1 LTRRIWKTS
10 LFFLLS
16 ICTANSFAQS
26 ATTSLRGVVKD
37 PTGAF
42 VSGATVTLLD
52 NGNGQKL
59 VATTKDNGEYQL
71 LQISPAK
78 YAITVTAS
86 GFGSQAREAEL
97 LVNQPATINFVL
109 SLQSNTEVINVT
121 AAAQTLNV
129 TDASLGNSTDNS
141 TIQALPSETRNVPDI
156 LSLQPGVIYLPPP
169 NNPAMQDSRSG
180 AVNGGRSDQG
190 NITIDGVDDNDQVNG
205 FAFTGVLRQTQDSIE
220 EFRVTTGLANADA
233 GRSSG
238 AQISLVTKSG
248 TNQFHGAVY
257 WYNRPT
263 FTVANDFFNK
273 QAELNSG
280 LPNRPGKLIRNIFG
294 GDLGGPIIKNKLFF
308 FANYEGSRIAESAQQ
323 VRTVPTA
330 AYQRG
335 VLQYQGTTASGAIET
350 QTLSPSQVAL
360 LDAGCTVCNT
370 AAYSPGPGPNP
381 NALAYFKSMP
391 AANGFNAGDGLNT
404 GSYSFSSPN
413 PKTLNTTIVRL
424 DYIPSSKHRIF
435 GRGNLQKDTTSG
447 VEQFPGQG
455 PSSELIDNSK
465 GMTFG
470 DTWTVSSN
478 MVNDIRYGYIR
489 QAFGNSGVGSGD
501 YVDFRFLDFA
511 TAETRDTVVSVPV
524 NNVVDNLTWTKGKHS
539 IQVGGNWRLVHQ
551 NRSSNATSFNSGTS
565 NPSWLGGNPPDP
577 SSLGLDPV
585 DGGFSSS
592 YQQAYANLVGVIPE
606 VTNVYNYAVSSAT
619 TGTLLNDGATID
631 RHFKANEYEWYV
643 QDAWRVLPNLTITL
657 GIRQTILQTPWE
669 TRGQQVAPTIDTH
682 AWYTQREISAQKG
695 QIYEPDLE
703 FAPNGPF
710 YGKPGY
716 WAKSKDNFAPR
727 FAIAYSPNPKTSIRA
742 GAGIYYDHFGQSLI
756 SIFDQ
761 QGSFGLSSQ
770 VSNPAGQTT
779 SETSTRFID
788 RHTLPFTNGAAPST
802 QNFPYP
808 APEGNFAITWGLDS
822 KMKTPYSE
830 AFDLSVQRELPGGF
844 TVEAA
849 YVGRL
854 GRHLLQSL
862 DLAEPVNFVDP
873 QGGGDY
879 FTAGAQLSA
888 QVDRNGGNPDATVSN
903 IPYFEHLFPFMANV
917 DFPGESATQAIYR
930 NEWAPYRG
938 ILGATTALADIDF
951 FCVYGCPAG
960 YQSKFWQNQFSSLYA
975 LSTIGM
981 SYYNAAQVTVRHP
994 MSHGFQADI
1003 SYTYSRSID
1012 FGSDAE
1018 RATEFSNGVA
1028 FGNSSIINT
1037 WNPALNR
1044 AVSDFDTTHLITV
1057 DWVYQLPFGRGAK
1070 FLSNTKGIVNGFIGG
1085 WQLSGILRATS
1096 GLPFSVYDPGWTTDW
1111 QQSGN
1116 GVVTGKVKTRFH
1128 FDGNGSPQFFDNADA
1143 INQGLSTGGP
1153 IRFSYPGENGQRNF
1167 FRGQGIFDL
1176 DSGLTK
1182 AWRFGDYGNLKF
1194 TWEVYNVT
1202 NTTRFDVPSN
1212 QQIQLTSGTLGV
1224 SNALLSVPRRMQ
1236 FSLRY
1241 DF

>member
-1 LTRRIWKTS
+1 
-10 LFFLLS
+10 
-16 ICTANSFAQS
+16 
-26 ATTSLRGVVKD
+26 
-37 PTGAF
+37 
-42 VSGATVTLLD
+42 
-52 NGNGQKL
+52 
-59 VATTKDNGEYQL
+59 GEYQL
-71 LQISPAK
+71 SQISPAK
-78 YAITVTAS
+78 YAISVTAS
-86 GFGSQAREAEL
+86 GFGSQAKEAEL

-129 TDASLGNSTDNS
+129 TDASLGNSTDNA

-169 NNPAMQDSRSG
+169 SNPAMQDSRSG

-248 TNQFHGAVY
+248 TNKFHGAVY

-330 AYQRG
+330 SYQSG
-335 VLQYQGTTASGAIET
+335 ILQYQGTTANGGTEV
-350 QTLSPSQVAL
+350 QTLSSAQVAM

-370 AAYSPGPGPNP
+370 SAYSPSPGPNP

-413 PKTLNTTIVRL
+413 PKTLNTTIARI

-435 GRGNLQKDTTSG
+435 GRGNLQKDTTGG

-455 PSSELIDNSK
+455 PSSVLIDNSK

-470 DTWTVSSN
+470 DTWTISAT
-478 MVNDIRYGYIR
+478 MVNDIRYGYVR
-489 QAFGNSGVGSGD
+489 QAFGNSGVGAGD
-501 YVDFRFLDFA
+501 YVDFRFLDSA

-524 NNVVDNLTWTKGKHS
+524 NNIVENFTWSKGKHN
-539 IQVGGNWRLVHQ
+539 IQIGGNWRLVHQ
-551 NRSSNATSFNSGTS
+551 NRSSNSTSFNSGTS

-643 QDAWRVLPNLTITL
+643 QDSWRVLPNLTLTF

-669 TRGQQVAPTIDTH
+669 TRGQQVAPTVDTH
-682 AWYTQREISAQKG
+682 DWYTQREVAAQKG
-695 QIYEPDLE
+695 QIYEPNLD

-727 FAIAYSPNPKTSIRA
+727 LAVAYSPDAKTSIRA
-742 GAGIYYDHFGQSLI
+742 GAGIYFDHFGQSLI

-779 SETSTRFID
+779 SETSTRFTG

-830 AFDLSVQRELPGGF
+830 AFDLSVQRQLPGGF

-862 DLAEPVNFVDP
+862 DLAEPVDFVDP

-879 FTAGAQLSA
+879 FSAGAQLSA
-888 QVDRNGGNPDATVSN
+888 QVDRNGGNPDAAVSN

-930 NEWAPYRG
+930 NEWAPFRG
-938 ILGATTALADIDF
+938 DLGATTALADIDF
-951 FCVYGCPAG
+951 F
-960 YQSKFWQNQFSSLYA
+960 
-975 LSTIGM
+975 
-981 SYYNAAQVTVRHP
+981 
-994 MSHGFQADI
+994 
-1003 SYTYSRSID
+1003 
-1012 FGSDAE
+1012 
-1018 RATEFSNGVA
+1018 
-1028 FGNSSIINT
+1028 
-1037 WNPALNR
+1037 
-1044 AVSDFDTTHLITV
+1044 
-1057 DWVYQLPFGRGAK
+1057 
-1070 FLSNTKGIVNGFIGG
+1070 
-1085 WQLSGILRATS
+1085 
-1096 GLPFSVYDPGWTTDW
+1096 
-1111 QQSGN
+1111 
-1116 GVVTGKVKTRFH
+1116 
-1128 FDGNGSPQFFDNADA
+1128 
-1143 INQGLSTGGP
+1143 
-1153 IRFSYPGENGQRNF
+1153 
-1167 FRGQGIFDL
+1167 
-1176 DSGLTK
+1176 
-1182 AWRFGDYGNLKF
+1182 
-1194 TWEVYNVT
+1194 
-1202 NTTRFDVPSN
+1202 
-1212 QQIQLTSGTLGV
+1212 
-1224 SNALLSVPRRMQ
+1224 
-1236 FSLRY
+1236 
-1241 DF
+1241 